1 MVWHLRG
8 CEPIQGELMDKAKAE
23 TLLSNMIQESI
34 HVKEMLL
41 ATMVPLIAETAEI
54 ILASIS
60 SGGKLILFGNGGSA
74 GDAQHI
80 AAELVGRFELE
91 RKAFPAIALT
101 TNTSTLTALGN
112 DYSYDAIFSRQVE
125 ALAHEKDV
133 IIGISTSGNSP
144 NVLEAVRTA
153 KKIGATTIGMT
164 GEKGGLL
171 ASETQYCLKVPSS
184 STARIQES
192 HIMLGHLLCLL
203 IEQELA

>member
-1 MVWHLRG
+1 
-8 CEPIQGELMDKAKAE
+8 MDKAKAE